1 MGLLAFIKQPFII
14 IMKKQ
19 TTKTIKATEEN
30 HEIELNIDEGGV
42 LINELT
48 NPENKIYLYPSQIK
62 EFIKIMRFEDE

>member
-1 MGLLAFIKQPFII
+1 MGII
-14 IMKKQ
+14 YPYYIYTMKKQ

-30 HEIELNIDEGGV
+30 HEIELNIDKEGV